1 MISDIKGASLS
12 ELQVKL
18 GFKMG
23 QTLYDYA
30 RGVDTRSLETR
41 KSRQSVSA
49 EVNVSLFLFISLD
62 LF

>member
-1 MISDIKGASLS
+1 MISDIKRASLS
-12 ELQVKL
+12 ELKVKL
-18 GFKMG
+18 GSKMG

-41 KSRQSVSA
+41 KPRQSVSA
-49 EVNVSLFLFISLD
+49 EVNVSLFLYLH